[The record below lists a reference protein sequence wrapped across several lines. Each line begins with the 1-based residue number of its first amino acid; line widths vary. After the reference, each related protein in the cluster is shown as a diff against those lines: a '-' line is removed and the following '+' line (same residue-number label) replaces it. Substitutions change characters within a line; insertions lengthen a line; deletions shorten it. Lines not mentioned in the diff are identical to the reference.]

1 MKSITHLVA
10 GLAISGLTV
19 AGSMFAGTGATLA
32 GSHGGVRV
40 GTLTCEQVGKRLNL
54 IIHSSVDVKCVFKS
68 STGQIERY
76 RGETGIGLGIDLNW
90 KRVDKIAFAV
100 ISAGKDIR
108 PGAYALAGKYFGGKV
123 NVTIFRGLGTAALI
137 GAGKKGIAFQ
147 PIAIETSTGLGV
159 SGGLGYLYLEPD
171 R

>member
-1 MKSITHLVA
+1 MRSITHLVA

-19 AGSMFAGTGATLA
+19 AGSMIAGTSATLA
-32 GSHGGVRV
+32 GNDGVRV

-54 IIHSSVDVKCVFKS
+54 IIHSSVDVTCVFKS

-100 ISAGKDIR
+100 ISAGQDIR

-123 NVTIFRGLGTAALI
+123 NVTAGAGVGVAALV
-137 GAGKKGIAFQ
+137 GGGKKGIAFQ
-147 PIAIETSTGLGV
+147 PIALETSTGVGV
-159 SGGLGYLYLEPD
+159 AGGLGYLYLEPN

>member
-1 MKSITHLVA
+1 MKSITQFVA
-10 GLAISGLTV
+10 GIAV
-19 AGSMFAGTGATLA
+19 AGAVFTGASTALA
-32 GSHGGVRV
+32 GNHGGVRV

-90 KRVDKIAFAV
+90 NRVDKIAFAV

-108 PGAYALAGKYFGGKV
+108 PGAFALAGKYFGGKA
-123 NVTIFRGLGTAALI
+123 NVTIFRGLGAAALI
-137 GAGKKGIAFQ
+137 GAGDKGIAFQ
-147 PIAIETSTGLGV
+147 PIAIETSKGLGV
-159 SGGLGYLYLEPD
+159 SGGLGYLYLEPN

>member
-1 MKSITHLVA
+1 MKSITQFVA
-10 GLAISGLTV
+10 GIAV
-19 AGSMFAGTGATLA
+19 AGAVFAGASTALA

-40 GTLTCEQVGKRLNL
+40 GSLTCEQVGKRLNL

-90 KRVDKIAFAV
+90 NRVDKIAFAV

-108 PGAYALAGKYFGGKV
+108 PGAFALAGKYFGGKA
-123 NVTIFRGLGTAALI
+123 NVTIFRGLGAAALI
-137 GAGKKGIAFQ
+137 GAGDNGIAFQ
-147 PIAIETSTGLGV
+147 PIAIETSKGLGV
-159 SGGLGYLYLEPD
+159 SGGLGYLYLEPN